1 MIDEVEYI
9 GYKKFVWFVGVVED
23 INDPVK
29 VSRVRVRM
37 LSLHTEDKALLPTEN
52 LPWATVMMPTTSAS
66 VSGIGFSPSALVRGS
81 WVVGFFLDGEEANQP
96 LVMGTWHGIAETS
109 ANPEEGFNDPTGK
122 YPSYVN
128 KPDIHQNAIGA
139 DVGLFADSG
148 NNLKTDN
155 PLKDTTNETS
165 ITQDTPSIGS
175 ATKKQLAKVSSS
187 ILNKPGP
194 IAEVTAFEAIKKSA
208 FSGGGFG
215 LSSLTGLLGSLS
227 GLSSSLTAGIGGSL
241 NNIVSGESL
250 SLLEGARDAVSSGL
264 ESVTGNIDAL
274 TGSFIDQVNEVT
286 GDVTNALSGVTD
298 QISDSV
304 GALESTASELAKTAS
319 SKVSDNLDLSE
330 KLSQDVKGVVAD
342 TDKNILDEI
351 TGEKVGKLET
361 EVDLDTG
368 IVKTVTNDLGDPI
381 TTLDSIVDS
390 AGDTVSNIEGVVLG
404 SSPKDG
410 ASVIHTLDPIIKEP
424 PSPINAEYPH
434 NKVYSTTSG
443 HLIEVDDTPN
453 AERIRIYHKAG
464 TFIEVHPN
472 GDIVNYHGNR
482 WSVTDGSDKLRVKG
496 NVEVYVDGNA
506 KIETIGTIDISGSE
520 INIGAAGAMNLTA
533 SALQVDAGS
542 IKFNAKSGITQ
553 KSVTNTIRAGKY
565 NYLGGNYTVKAPIIK
580 LN

>member
-66 VSGIGFSPSALVRGS
+66 VSGIGFSPSALVKGS

-109 ANPEEGFNDPTGK
+109 ANPQEGFNDPTGK

-128 KPDIHQNAIGA
+128 KPDVHQNAIGA
-139 DVGLFADSG
+139 DVGLFADGG

-155 PLKDTTNETS
+155 PARDTTTETS
-165 ITQDTPSIGS
+165 ITQDTPSTGS
-175 ATKKQLAKVSSS
+175 ASKSQLAKVSSS

-194 IAEVTAFEAIKKSA
+194 EAEVKAFETIKESA
-208 FSGGGFG
+208 FSAGGFG
-215 LSSLTGLLGSLS
+215 LSSITGALGNLS
-227 GLSSSLTAGIGGSL
+227 GLSNSLAAGIGNSL
-241 NNIVSGESL
+241 NNVVSGESL
-250 SLLEGARDAVSSGL
+250 SILEGARDAVSRGL
-264 ESVTGNIDAL
+264 ESVTGAVDTV
-274 TGSFIDQVNEVT
+274 TGSFIDQVNEAT
-286 GDVTNALSGVTD
+286 GEVTNALSGVAD
-298 QISDSV
+298 KISGSV
-304 GALESTASELAKTAS
+304 SELENTASDFTKDGAVKIA
-319 SKVSDNLDLSE
+319 DNLDLDE
-330 KLSQDVKGVVAD
+330 KLSKDVKGVVAD
-342 TDKNILDEI
+342 TDKNILDET
-351 TGEKVGKLET
+351 TGEKIGKLET
-361 EVDLDTG
+361 EVDLNTG
-368 IVKTVTNDLGDPI
+368 TVRTVTSDEGDPL

-390 AGDTVSNIEGVVLG
+390 NGNTVSNIEGVVLG
-404 SSPKDG
+404 SAPKDG

-506 KIETIGTIDISGSE
+506 KIETIGKIDVSGSE

-542 IKFNAKSGITQ
+542 IKFNSKAGITQ

-565 NYLGGNYTVKAPIIK
+565 NYLGGDYTVKAPTIK